1 MYCTIVQRSN
11 RIHYDLKLNYAAIET
26 WTTLTKYIRKINTLF
41 LKHNTKCGRGGYKLG
56 NMSVTRHAS
65 VNRGTQ
71 MGNMSATKHTS
82 VSRGTKGT
90 LLV

>member
-41 LKHNTKCGRGGYKLG
+41 LKHHTKCGRGGCKLG

-65 VNRGTQ
+65 VDRRTQ
-71 MGNMSATKHTS
+71 IGNMSATKHT
-82 VSRGTKGT
+82 RGTKGT